1 MQQPNKEWTIRLRN
15 QNSSSHHSTVGRSS
29 RIPSDL
35 TAIPS
40 SSSSTITTGTD
51 LINPNSLVGQKSS
64 YEPESLLEIAARFVA
79 EYIPYEYIEQ
89 QYSCIPEPVQK
100 RIIFWSFPRDERYIR
115 LYSSISSIF
124 KQDFNL
130 ANYTNGTTTAAAVGT
145 SSSSNLSMN
154 IPSSPSLLWDL
165 VGNPMTTATTT
176 TTTTASH
183 HDHEWE
189 SRSTFNKGL
198 HLLCSGTVRQVM
210 QIGFNLTGI
219 VIDLQNNKQ
228 SHSSAQS
235 SGSFHSTISPYLS
248 SSAIQS
254 SSSSS
259 EANFSKLFQGD
270 RIGNYPYNNH
280 NILDS
285 SSTYRKANFNGCLV
299 SITFDRCK
307 ITSATCTC
315 TPRVVHLFWCEHVV
329 ALALYRIHK
338 PFSFDLRIPISE
350 TLLDLDRQ
358 QLQKLVQYLIAEHH
372 VQILPTVQRLTDELS
387 QKQAPINLIHG
398 APDPTAGAC
407 VYGPHDWYLNE
418 ERTASQIRDLVKYVS
433 ISESNKIIL
442 LFYKVI
448 EMLKIKDSNGSRFL
462 RIITEQF
469 LYSYSHYLKPEDA
482 FDQMYFDPFIFLWD
496 HLTNLWTFIVADPSL
511 PPLKRVEWR
520 EMFRHWSHISNC
532 PREDTYFNLNVQTTH
547 DTPHRCSSSSD
558 NEPMAHCSKHERRL
572 IVNASRNGHNVPFRK
587 RRILERALDA
597 SYITWDDEHLQL
609 ILRQD
614 GPVDGKSRQFYYSED
629 FDKDGF
635 PIWSEHLPTACVR
648 VASLRVNGRL
658 QEALRLSMAIVR
670 LFRHRQHIQEQE
682 NIGLIH
688 VVQSSDSWIGNPLDP
703 IGILF
708 DTLAEASVTSDSRSY
723 DAHYALIGYDKKIDM
738 GIFSR
743 NVLVDVFVMYNEVNG
758 LVDKDGNMA
767 SNVNDNNDSN
777 NEKLKFNHVKV
788 PGSTQYWDT
797 YLNAAV
803 YIALVGLSQIRR
815 SPDLESQRDR
825 SYRQEERLIRKLL
838 DIKLDSFLISTV
850 QKKARYLIEYGI
862 LSDMVTGEHRQLFVP
877 SDIVQIPGLVRYMF
891 GALLPTHPDLSYDIG
906 LRSLRFF
913 AFKDEHQSSSEADQ
927 LPVRSNFFDMY
938 LDVQSLLARTMLFAA
953 RNDYAQLL
961 LIFETIKTY
970 VIDPHYLN
978 KLAQDIF
985 NFSSNGNRQE
995 YLLRIAYQFGLHL
1008 AKITLNDQTNDSC
1021 RKNTIHWL
1029 VTCATE
1035 IGYDKIVYLMRNWKE
1050 YFSPSEAVRQ
1060 VASAVLAQNFNS
1072 RLCVRDHIMRSEE
1085 LASTARKLAVEC
1097 AMRDPSSCALN
1108 ALSLC
1113 EKDQYAFDTIAKVVE
1128 TAASLNQIGSHKL
1141 FSIARYLEHQ
1151 GASERACKIALLAAN
1166 QVTIPLT
1173 ADSHHSINDLQWAC
1187 SLAQCLGTEELNK
1200 LVDILIKN
1208 VRCAPVLADMIRRC
1222 TLPHPVL
1229 PKPVMIGQNNIRS
1242 NNINLSYVSDSSN
1255 IVMEHLSIEERMR
1268 RRQFQTYPLDRPPL
1282 CNLLYAAVKAYIEAV
1297 MRRLEHIS
1305 PRHYG
1310 DFIEFLTRAQ
1320 ETIILAPDGKNE
1332 FVKLLEKIKTLYK
1345 GKKKLMCLVRERFN

>member
-1 MQQPNKEWTIRLRN
+1 M
-15 QNSSSHHSTVGRSS
+15 VGKM
-29 RIPSDL
+29 
-35 TAIPS
+35 
-40 SSSSTITTGTD
+40 
-51 LINPNSLVGQKSS
+51 LIQK
-64 YEPESLLEIAARFVA
+64 
-79 EYIPYEYIEQ
+79 
-89 QYSCIPEPVQK
+89 
-100 RIIFWSFPRDERYIR
+100 
-115 LYSSISSIF
+115 
-124 KQDFNL
+124 
-130 ANYTNGTTTAAAVGT
+130 
-145 SSSSNLSMN
+145 
-154 IPSSPSLLWDL
+154 
-165 VGNPMTTATTT
+165 
-176 TTTTASH
+176 
-183 HDHEWE
+183 
-189 SRSTFNKGL
+189 
-198 HLLCSGTVRQVM
+198 
-210 QIGFNLTGI
+210 GFNLTGI
-219 VIDLQNNKQ
+219 VIDLQFNKQ
-228 SHSSAQS
+228 SHPSIQS
-235 SGSFHSTISPYLS
+235 SGSFYPTISSYP
-248 SSAIQS
+248 S

-259 EANFSKLFQGD
+259 SSSSTALAIQSSEANLMKLFQGD
-270 RIGNYPYNNH
+270 RNGTYHSSYNNH
-280 NILDS
+280 NISDS
-285 SSTYRKANFNGCLV
+285 SSSYRKTNLNGCLV

-338 PFSFDLRIPISE
+338 PYSFDLRIPISE
-350 TLLDLDRQ
+350 TLLDMDRQ

-387 QKQAPINLIHG
+387 QKHAPINLIHG

-418 ERTASQIRDLVKYVS
+418 ERTAAQIRDLVKYVS

-482 FDQMYFDPFIFLWD
+482 FEQMYFDPFIFLWD

-511 PPLKRVEWR
+511 SPLKRVEWR

-547 DTPHRCSSSSD
+547 DTSHRCSSSSE
-558 NEPMAHCSKHERRL
+558 NEPMAHCSKHDRRL

-597 SYITWDDEHLQL
+597 SYITWDDAHLQL

-614 GPVDGKSRQFYYSED
+614 GPIDGKSCLYYYSDD

-688 VVQSSDSWIGNPLDP
+688 VVPSSDSWIGNPLDP
-703 IGILF
+703 IEILF

-743 NVLVDVFVMYNEVNG
+743 NVLVDMFVMYNEVNG

-767 SNVNDNNDSN
+767 SNVNDNNDIN

-788 PGSTQYWDT
+788 PGSSQYWDT

-803 YIALVGLSQIRR
+803 YIALVGLSQLRR

-838 DIKLDSFLISTV
+838 DIKLDSILISTI
-850 QKKARYLIEYGI
+850 QKQARYLIEYGI

-877 SDIVQIPGLVRYMF
+877 SDVVQIPGLVRYMF
-891 GALLPTHPDLSYDIG
+891 GALLPTFPDLSYDIG

-913 AFKDEHQSSSEADQ
+913 AFKDEHQSSTEADQ

-1050 YFSPSEAVRQ
+1050 YFSPSEAVRH

-1141 FSIARYLEHQ
+1141 FTIARYLEHQ

-1166 QVTIPLT
+1166 QVVIPLT

-1229 PKPVMIGQNNIRS
+1229 PKPVMIGQNNVRT
-1242 NNINLSYVSDSSN
+1242 NNINLSYVPDSSN
-1255 IVMEHLSIEERMR
+1255 IVMEHLSLEERMR
-1268 RRQFQTYPLDRPPL
+1268 RRQFKTYPLDRPPL

-1332 FVKLLEKIKTLYK
+1332 FAKLLENIKTLYK